1 MRTVAFLPD
10 IRASSLGVTWY
21 YEAFK
26 ESGNQLTSSNI
37 QFEVYLLLSSLNL
50 VNSFF
55 KNRTRTSSIAYGKTF
70 HYINI
75 KKPYQKSKS
84 CKSQILSKDHT
95 SSSKDHTSKSIKEVH
110 ENANFTTSL
119 ESL

>member
-1 MRTVAFLPD
+1 M
-10 IRASSLGVTWY
+10 
-21 YEAFK
+21 
-26 ESGNQLTSSNI
+26 GNLT
-37 QFEVYLLLSSLNL
+37 
-50 VNSFF
+50 
-55 KNRTRTSSIAYGKTF
+55 TF

-110 ENANFTTSL
+110 KNANLISL
-119 ESL
+119 SCDHTRTQQYTRH